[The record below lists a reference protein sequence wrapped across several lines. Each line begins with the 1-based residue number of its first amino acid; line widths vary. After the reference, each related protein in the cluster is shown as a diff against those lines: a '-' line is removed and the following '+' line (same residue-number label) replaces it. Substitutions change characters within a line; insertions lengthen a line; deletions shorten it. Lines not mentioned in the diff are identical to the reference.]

1 MTEQQIMEHQ
11 KQVLDHA
18 LEIAMLDY
26 KEQWKNYLAMIDE
39 MGECRPPKELEE
51 NIQAV
56 FNYAYI
62 QGIAIGIEDTI
73 VRYNKMFN
81 HAGKGGVA

>member
-18 LEIAMLDY
+18 LEIAKLDY
-26 KEQWKNYLAMIDE
+26 KEQWEIYLSMIAE
-39 MGECRPPKELEE
+39 MGGCRPPKEWEE

-81 HAGKGGVA
+81 HAGKGGEA

>member
-11 KQVLDHA
+11 KKVLDHA
-18 LEIAMLDY
+18 VELCKRDA
-26 KEQWKNYLAMIDE
+26 KEQWNNYLAMIKE
-39 MGECRPPKELEE
+39 MGGCPPPKELEE

-73 VRYNKMFN
+73 VRYNMMFN
-81 HAGKGGVA
+81 NAGKGGEA